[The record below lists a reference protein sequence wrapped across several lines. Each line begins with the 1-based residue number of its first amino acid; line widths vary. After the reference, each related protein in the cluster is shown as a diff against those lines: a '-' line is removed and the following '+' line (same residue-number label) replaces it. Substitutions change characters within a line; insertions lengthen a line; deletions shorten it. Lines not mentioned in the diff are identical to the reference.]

1 MIMIKAMNSKEV
13 CKLFRRITSH
23 DIKCRIKA
31 EKNVIDGTTFDVI
44 ISCEIEEISRDNS
57 NQTITIFI
65 DDNEHCTYLKT
76 ELKNIYTVT
85 IV

>member
-1 MIMIKAMNSKEV
+1 MIMIKAMSGNEV

-23 DIKCRIKA
+23 DVKCCIKA
-31 EKNVIDGTTFDVI
+31 EKNTIDASSFDII
-44 ISCEIEEISRDNS
+44 ISCENEEISRDNS